1 MSYRRTIRETVEVGI
16 NNVAELQ
23 GSLLTA
29 IQLEFSTIPP
39 YLCAEWSIDSDPS
52 DVNHMIH
59 VVVLQEMLHFGLA
72 CNMYTATGGSL
83 RGEIATPDFVP
94 VYPTNG
100 LPGGVH
106 PGLVVSLLPVG
117 SQALQTFM
125 SIEYPEGTPVVPQPD
140 TPPPPAPPTP
150 QTIGQFYKAI
160 DTAFR
165 TLFPDGSL
173 PHAPSV
179 NQVVTRVGHD
189 RLFAI
194 NTVADALNAIKEIT
208 DQGEG
213 TSTSPDRGTFDPG
226 TRAHYYTF
234 AEIYYGKTITP
245 VGNGFQYSDPEI
257 KMPTV
262 HNFAPQPGAP
272 GQQAFIQHF
281 GTLMT
286 QLEDCWTR
294 GSSIEEAKVTI
305 EDAKVTMGDLQQ
317 AGTDLIKAGFTPQ
330 FTVA

>member
-16 NNVAELQ
+16 SNIAELQ

-39 YLCAEWSIDSDPS
+39 YLCAEWSINSDSNGDPS
-52 DVNHMIH
+52 DVNGMIH
-59 VVVLQEMLHFGLA
+59 GVVMQEMLHFGLA

-83 RGEIATPDFVP
+83 HGEIATPDFVP

-106 PGLVVSLLPVG
+106 PGLLVSLLPVG

-125 SIEYPEGTPVVPQPD
+125 SIEYPEVTPVVQQPD

-150 QTIGQFYKAI
+150 PTIGQFYQVIAA
-160 DTAFR
+160 AFSAV
-165 TLFPDGSL
+165 FPDGSL
-173 PHAPSV
+173 PHNPSE
-179 NQVVTRVGHD
+179 NQQVTNVD
-189 RLFAI
+189 SDKLFAI

-213 TSTSPDRGTFDPG
+213 TSTSPDRGAFDPN

-234 AEIYYGKTITP
+234 AEIYYGKTISQA
-245 VGNGFQYSDPEI
+245 GNGFQYSGPAI
-257 KMPTV
+257 TMPTV
-262 HNFAPQPGAP
+262 YNFATQPPGAP
-272 GQQAFIQHF
+272 DQQTFIHQF
-281 GTLMT
+281 ATLMT
-286 QLEDCWTR
+286 QLEKCWTTDF
-294 GSSIEEAKVTI
+294 SIGTAES
-305 EDAKVTMGDLQQ
+305 TMFSLQR

-330 FTVA
+330 FTFA

>member
-39 YLCAEWSIDSDPS
+39 YLCAEWSINDNSS
-52 DVNHMIH
+52 EVNHMIH

-83 RGEIATPDFVP
+83 KGEIATPDFVP

-140 TPPPPAPPTP
+140 TPPPPAPPAGK
-150 QTIGQFYKAI
+150 TIGQFYKVI
-160 DTAFR
+160 RDAFSSV
-165 TLFPDGSL
+165 LFPGGAL
-173 PHAPSV
+173 PHTTSV
-179 NQVVTRVGHD
+179 SQVVTRVGRD

-194 NTVADALNAIKEIT
+194 NTVADALNAIKVIT

-213 TSTSPDRGTFDPG
+213 AGASPDRGPVDPG

-234 AEIYYGKTITP
+234 AEIYYGKKIAP
-245 VGNGFQYSDPEI
+245 VGNGFQYSGLDI

-272 GQQAFIQHF
+272 RQQAFIQLF

-294 GSSIEEAKVTI
+294 GFSI
-305 EDAKVTMGDLQQ
+305 EDAKVTMDDLQP
-317 AGTDLIKAGFTPQ
+317 AGTDLIKTGITPQ
-330 FTVA
+330 FTVT

>member
-1 MSYRRTIRETVEVGI
+1 MSNRRTIRETVEVGI

-52 DVNHMIH
+52 DVFSKIH
-59 VVVLQEMLHFGLA
+59 TVVLQEMLHFGLA

-83 RGEIATPDFVP
+83 SGEIATPDFVP
-94 VYPTNG
+94 VYPTDG

-117 SQALQTFM
+117 NQALQTFM
-125 SIEYPEGTPVVPQPD
+125 SIEYPDVTPVVQQPD

-150 QTIGQFYKAI
+150 PTIGQFYQVI

-165 TLFPDGSL
+165 TVFPGGSL
-173 PHAPSV
+173 PHTPSP
-179 NQVVTRVGHD
+179 NQVVTRVSIHD
-189 RLFAI
+189 RLTAI
-194 NTVADALNAIKEIT
+194 NTVADALKAIKMIT

-213 TSTSPDRGTFDPG
+213 TSTSPDRGASDPG

-234 AEIYYGKTITP
+234 AEIYYGKTIAP
-245 VGNGFQYSDPEI
+245 AGNGFQYSGSEI

-262 HNFAPQPGAP
+262 HNFAPQPDAP
-272 GQQAFIQHF
+272 GQQAFIQLC

-286 QLEDCWTR
+286 QLEDCWTS
-294 GSSIEEAKVTI
+294 GFSIEEAKG
-305 EDAKVTMGDLQQ
+305 TMDDLQV
-317 AGTDLIKAGFTPQ
+317 AGTDLIQTGGFTPQ
-330 FTVA
+330 FTIA

>member
-1 MSYRRTIRETVEVGI
+1 MSSRRTIRETVEVGI

-52 DVNHMIH
+52 DVTSMIH
-59 VVVLQEMLHFGLA
+59 GVVLQEMLHFGLV

-125 SIEYPEGTPVVPQPD
+125 SIEYPEVTPVVQQPN
-140 TPPPPAPPTP
+140 TPPPPAPPP
-150 QTIGQFYKAI
+150 PPTIGQFYQVIAA
-160 DTAFR
+160 AFN
-165 TLFPDGSL
+165 TVFPDGSL
-173 PHAPSV
+173 PHNPSV
-179 NQVVTRVGHD
+179 NQVVTSVD
-189 RLFAI
+189 SDQLFAI
-194 NTVADALNAIKEIT
+194 NAAADASNAIKEIT

-213 TSTSPDRGTFDPG
+213 TSTSPDRGVFDPD
-226 TRAHYYTF
+226 TLAHYYTF

-245 VGNGFQYSDPEI
+245 VGNGFRYSDPEI

-272 GQQAFIQHF
+272 GQQAFIQLF
-281 GTLMT
+281 GALMT
-286 QLEDCWTR
+286 QLEDCWTS
-294 GSSIEEAKVTI
+294 GFSIEEAKG
-305 EDAKVTMGDLQQ
+305 TMDDLQL
-317 AGTDLIKAGFTPQ
+317 AGTDLIKTGFTPQ